1 MRHKESGCAI
11 LKHSF
16 ELQTASMAS
25 TSQTFIKLPL
35 WNASTDKKI
44 LELQISQP
52 SWAFMNLPMNH
63 SYRGHISTETP
74 PRRHVQQKVLSDA
87 STRCV
92 SHAHSH
98 QRASCTSPDF
108 FVKRGSS
115 WNSLI
120 LEGLQPLLSFFSH
133 LCDHICSHNFHMFSF
148 MSPEHLWKYSGFL
161 LSVSGGS
168 RTSITSFCSLS
179 TMTPLPHEMVLSR
192 YSEAWSLT
200 CPSLCSHLIFH
211 NLIPPSWLRLSV
223 LLGILQTDLLLL
235 KNWFLLSA
243 VVQKFHKTC

>member
-92 SHAHSH
+92 SPQSSASQLHISGFLCQTGEQLEFPHFG
-98 QRASCTSPDF
+98 RAAAPSVFLP
-108 FVKRGSS
+108 SS
-115 WNSLI
+115 LW
-120 LEGLQPLLSFFSH
+120 SH
-133 LCDHICSHNFHMFSF
+133 LFSQF
-148 MSPEHLWKYSGFL
+148 PHVLLHEPRAWKYSGFL

-168 RTSITSFCSLS
+168 RPSITSFCSLS
-179 TMTPLPHEMVLSR
+179 TMTRLPHEMVLSR

-200 CPSLCSHLIFH
+200 CPLLCSHLIFH

>member
-120 LEGLQPLLSFFSH
+120 LEGLQPLLSFFPH

-148 MSPEHLWKYSGFL
+148 MSPEHENIQASCCRCQAGVDH
-161 LSVSGGS
+161 LS
-168 RTSITSFCSLS
+168 
-179 TMTPLPHEMVLSR
+179 
-192 YSEAWSLT
+192 
-200 CPSLCSHLIFH
+200 
-211 NLIPPSWLRLSV
+211 
-223 LLGILQTDLLLL
+223 
-235 KNWFLLSA
+235 LLSA
-243 VVQKFHKTC
+243 PCQLWLVCLMRWYFHVILKLEVSHVLRSVLI